1 MKYEQIEGKN
11 SVLEALKGRRAS
23 YELLISSRLRE
34 GRTMEEILKWANR
47 KKVPVSTLPPSE
59 MDRLSKSENHQG
71 VILRTEPYRYTPFRI
86 LLERLSS
93 EENPPL
99 LVVLDGVMD
108 PQNLGNILRTCE
120 AAGVYAVILPR
131 RRSVPITP
139 TVYHTACGA
148 LEHLSICTVPNLV
161 GAIRELKKAG
171 TWIVGSDPNA
181 EQTCYDAD
189 LTGRLAL
196 VMGAEDRGLARL
208 TRENC
213 DQLVRIP
220 MFGKIPSL
228 NVAVATGI
236 LLFESLRQRAE
247 R

>member
-1 MKYEQIEGKN
+1 MKYEQIEGRN
-11 SVLEALKGRRAS
+11 SVLEALKGKRVS
-23 YELLISSRLRE
+23 YELLISSNLRE
-34 GRTMEEILKWANR
+34 GKTLEEILKWANR
-47 KKVPVSTLPPSE
+47 KKVPISTLPKIE

-71 VILRTEPYRYTPFRI
+71 VILRTEPYRYTSFRR
-86 LLERLSS
+86 LLERLSL
-93 EENPPL
+93 EEKPPL
-99 LVVLDGVMD
+99 LVILDGVMD
-108 PQNLGNILRTCE
+108 PQNLGNVLRTCE

-131 RRSVPITP
+131 HRSVPITP

-148 LEHLSICTVPNLV
+148 LEHVSVCTVPNLA

-171 TWIVGSDPNA
+171 IWIVGADPHS
-181 EQTCYDAD
+181 EQNCYEAD

-196 VMGAEDRGLARL
+196 VMGAEDRGLSRL

-220 MFGKIPSL
+220 MLGKISSL

-236 LLFESLRQRAE
+236 LLFESLRQRL
-247 R
+247 RR